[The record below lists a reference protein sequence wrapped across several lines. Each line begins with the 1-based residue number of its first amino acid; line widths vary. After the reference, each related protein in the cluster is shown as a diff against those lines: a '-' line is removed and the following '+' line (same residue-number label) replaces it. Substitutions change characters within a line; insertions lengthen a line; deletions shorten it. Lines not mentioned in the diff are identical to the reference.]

1 MLLLSF
7 LRLYW
12 GTVQQMSELHFVNSR
27 GNAQFEEM
35 SLTFIFGLNPEETEH
50 RP

>member
-1 MLLLSF
+1 
-7 LRLYW
+7 
-12 GTVQQMSELHFVNSR
+12 MSELHFVNNR

-35 SLTFIFGLNPEETEH
+35 SLRFIFGLKPKQTEH